1 MISSQQ
7 ILNPVSS
14 NQLPGPAP
22 LPISQPSRNQTSVIS
37 TNPTPIQF
45 TQQQTVQQVPI
56 QPQFLQQI
64 QQPSSLVQTPWIS

>member
-7 ILNPVSS
+7 ILNPVS
-14 NQLPGPAP
+14 NTQLPAPAP
-22 LPISQPSRNQTSVIS
+22 LPISQPSSNQTSVIS

-45 TQQQTVQQVPI
+45 IQQQTVQQVPI

>member
-7 ILNPVSS
+7 ILNPVS
-14 NQLPGPAP
+14 NTQLPAPAP